1 MKWFEKIDVWN
12 DLKWF
17 EKKIIFEKL
26 WNDLKKG
33 ALCIEMQIFC
43 GKPKIRKWV
52 INSMYCTDRFAWNYT
67 KSGRSSCLCH
77 GPGFSY
83 HFHGGGRGFAS
94 SNRKIGFWNQ
104 SLHEQASL
112 KSWKIKHFQYLMW
125 NQGWKKCVGVGPWP
139 HFADFS
145 ISIFFEIFIFEL
157 CGPATT
163 LS

>member
-1 MKWFEKIDVWN
+1 MIWN
-12 DLKWF
+12 DLKKYNFWKALKWF
-17 EKKIIFEKL
+17 EKGSPVHRNAFFL
-26 WNDLKKG
+26 H
-33 ALCIEMQIFC
+33 

-52 INSMYCTDRFAWNYT
+52 INSMYYTDQFAWNYT

-77 GPGFSY
+77 GQGFSY

-145 ISIFFEIFIFEL
+145 ISRFFEIFIFEL